1 MNHTVAFDF
10 IYDWKRLSK
19 LLKQENIS
27 QVDIL
32 RLVIDGKEGGWE
44 GLKMLPYTA
53 LFAQVKNKRGNVPFL
68 PSIYPFLVLVPQNK
82 HSTINL

>member
-1 MNHTVAFDF
+1 MNHAAVAFDF

-44 GLKMLPYTA
+44 GLKN
-53 LFAQVKNKRGNVPFL
+53 FQ
-68 PSIYPFLVLVPQNK
+68 
-82 HSTINL
+82 